1 MFWYL
6 LKKIILLTTSLFIVV
21 TLTFFLMH
29 AIPGSPFTTDE
40 GVPEEI
46 IRAMERHYHL
56 DDPLP
61 VQYGNYLKGLMSWDF
76 GPSFKYQGRSATS
89 IIADGFPISLTLGA
103 EALFLAVSLGV
114 LLGAAAAFKRNGWQ
128 DVSCMIAAVVGISV
142 PSFIMATFLQ
152 YIFSMQL
159 DLLPVARWGTVSH
172 AVLPALALSAMP
184 TAFLARL
191 TRANMVEV
199 LQQDYILT
207 ARSKGLSSW
216 RILYKH
222 VLRNTLIPI
231 ITFIGPLAASVLTG
245 SFVVERIFG
254 IPGLGQWFVMS
265 VQNRDYAVIM
275 ALTIFYSGLLM
286 LCVFIVDILYCL
298 IDPRMKLHGR
308 V

>member
-1 MFWYL
+1 
-6 LKKIILLTTSLFIVV
+6 
-21 TLTFFLMH
+21 MH

-56 DDPLP
+56 DDPLLI
-61 VQYGNYLKGLMSWDF
+61 QYKNYLKGLMSWDF

-89 IIADGFPISLTLGA
+89 IISDGLPVSLTLGA
-103 EALFLAVSLGV
+103 EALFLALSMGI
-114 LLGAAAAFKRNGWQ
+114 LLGSVAALKRNGWQ

-159 DLLPVARWGTVSH
+159 DLLPVARWGGISH
-172 AVLPALALSAMP
+172 AILPALALSAMP

-199 LQQDYILT
+199 LQQDFILT
-207 ARSKGLSSW
+207 ARSKGLNAW
-216 RILYKH
+216 RILFKH

-231 ITFIGPLAASVLTG
+231 VTFIGPLTASVLTG

-265 VQNRDYAVIM
+265 VQNRDYTVIM
-275 ALTIFYSGLLM
+275 ALTIFYSALLM

-298 IDPRMKLHGR
+298 IDPRIKLDGR